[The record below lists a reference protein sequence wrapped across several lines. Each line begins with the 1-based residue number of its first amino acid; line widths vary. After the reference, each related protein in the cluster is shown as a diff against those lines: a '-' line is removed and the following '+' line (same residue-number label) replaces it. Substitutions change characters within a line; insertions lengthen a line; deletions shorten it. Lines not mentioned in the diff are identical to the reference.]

1 MQDIIIEFLKQ
12 VNIVQLAAILIMFWF
27 FYSRLDQKIEK
38 NKNEM
43 KDELGEIGRRIDKLS
58 EKVED
63 VDRRLCRIEGSLST
77 HGHCLFNQAQPEK
90 KAE

>member
-1 MQDIIIEFLKQ
+1 MDKLDLIIWMMGSGFTIIFGLM
-12 VNIVQLAAILIMFWF
+12 IILWNGLNARIDK
-27 FYSRLDQKIEK
+27 L
-38 NKNEM
+38 NE
-43 KDELGEIGRRIDKLS
+43 RIDKLS

-77 HGHCLFNQAQPEK
+77 QGHCLFNQSYKEK